1 MGVPSTKCKQ
11 KIDVKRQVTIH
22 RLQPIC
28 NPNAHLQKIIVTFQ
42 WVSWLRWMGS
52 KLNLNETSFNIPCF
66 LRVLCYNCHTMLR
79 DVKGCSATHLQPI
92 CNPS

>member
-1 MGVPSTKCKQ
+1 MGMPSTKCKQ

-28 NPNAHLQKIIVTFQ
+28 NPYALLLKIILTFQ

-52 KLNLNETSFNIPCF
+52 KLNLSVTS
-66 LRVLCYNCHTMLR
+66 
-79 DVKGCSATHLQPI
+79 
-92 CNPS
+92 